1 MLQLIVATLA
11 PILNSIQYF
20 PQLYKAYITK
30 SVKDLSFYTL
40 LLIIITSIFWTTHG
54 YFTNDLSL
62 IIAAIISVI
71 INTIILTLFL
81 IYRKNGPLI

>member
-20 PQLYKAYITK
+20 PQLYKAYKTK

-40 LLIIITSIFWTTHG
+40 LLIIITSIFWTMHG
-54 YFTNDLSL
+54 YFTNDPSL
-62 IIAAIISVI
+62 IIAAVISVI
-71 INTIILTLFL
+71 INTAILILFL